1 MAPTPGFTLHLRIT
15 LPAPPSRVFEL
26 LTDLSEIQ
34 RWWGPHGYTTPQI
47 DMDLRVDGTYR
58 FTMRPPE
65 GEDFHLRGVFT
76 EIAPGERLAYT
87 FAWEEP
93 DLDDFE
99 TLVTLTLREVEDGS
113 TELLLQQGVFATEAR
128 LELHHG
134 GWTDSFEKLA
144 ALVADSPVVQTD
156 AGLAD
161 DLREALPETTD
172 DL

>member
-1 MAPTPGFTLHLRIT
+1 MTPTPGFTLHLRTT

-26 LTDLSEIQ
+26 LTDPSEIQ
-34 RWWGPHGYTTPQI
+34 RWWGPHGYTTPRI
-47 DMDLRVDGTYR
+47 DLDLRVGGSYR

-65 GEDFHLRGVFT
+65 GEVFHLRGVFT
-76 EIAPGERLAYT
+76 EIAPAERLAYT

-93 DLDDFE
+93 DPDDVE
-99 TLVTLTLREVEDGS
+99 TLVTLTLREAGNGS
-113 TELLLQQGVFATEAR
+113 TELLLEQGVFATEAR
-128 LELHHG
+128 FELHRG
-134 GWTDSFEKLA
+134 GWTDSFERLA
-144 ALVADSPVVQTD
+144 ALVAHLPVVRAD